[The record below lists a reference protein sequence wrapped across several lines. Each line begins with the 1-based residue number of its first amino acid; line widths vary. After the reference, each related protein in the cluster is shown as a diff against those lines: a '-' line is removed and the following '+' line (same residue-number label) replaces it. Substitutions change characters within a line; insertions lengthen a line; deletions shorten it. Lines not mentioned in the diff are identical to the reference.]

1 MSEIKEVNSALTVK
15 NVKEN
20 MQKKVIERL
29 HAQISDSKMYLEAA
43 TSMDERDGTDV
54 TMVAGLYEMAKDEY
68 SHAYFLK
75 KYLDDHNV
83 DVPETCEKSFK
94 DLEIQIKKVF
104 R

>member
-1 MSEIKEVNSALTVK
+1 MGNAGGILGGLFGGRNVACGAAVCSEDHLVDRFT
-15 NVKEN
+15 
-20 MQKKVIERL
+20 
-29 HAQISDSKMYLEAA
+29 LEAA
-43 TSMDERDGTDV
+43 TAMDERDGTDV